1 MEPLMVLASSGSA
14 TLMEEEKI
22 QREGDQK
29 RRENTEKDKEKAR
42 S

>member
-1 MEPLMVLASSGSA
+1 MVLASSGSA
-14 TLMEEEKI
+14 TLMEKI

-29 RRENTEKDKEKAR
+29 RRENTKKDKEKAR